1 MIVLSTG
8 HLDWFNFDKGML
20 YCSTAVISRYKDS
33 SLLSFQ
39 PQSGWLGDIMKQSDG
54 AAWVGELPEFY
65 RSMVIADY
73 LGVDNTSV
81 SASLER
87 IDDEIKALTQDIASY
102 QVHVNFW
109 LRFAAMLKIIYLI
122 NARVIISFYYH

>member
-1 MIVLSTG
+1 
-8 HLDWFNFDKGML
+8 
-20 YCSTAVISRYKDS
+20 
-33 SLLSFQ
+33 
-39 PQSGWLGDIMKQSDG
+39 MKQSDG

-65 RSMVIADY
+65 RSLVIADY

-109 LRFAAMLKIIYLI
+109 LTELLL
-122 NARVIISFYYH
+122 